1 MGLDKAAKSVRGAQ
15 GDLPGRA
22 SLSGN
27 RSRDGLRAR
36 VRSALT
42 YIDCPTF
49 QIYSLRLATIA
60 VPGGKHSISQ
70 RGHIMKAN
78 FKVAIALAAG
88 AAIGGAAVQGLHAQA
103 APKAYVVTEIEVI
116 NQEAQAAYLPKVG
129 EVIKS
134 TGGTYLARG
143 GKIVALEGEAP
154 KRMTI
159 VVYDNLE
166 KAQASRNSPAWA
178 ALSAERNKAI
188 KSKSYVTE
196 GLPN

>member
-1 MGLDKAAKSVRGAQ
+1 MGDTMKTR
-15 GDLPGRA
+15 
-22 SLSGN
+22 
-27 RSRDGLRAR
+27 
-36 VRSALT
+36 
-42 YIDCPTF
+42 YI
-49 QIYSLRLATIA
+49 
-60 VPGGKHSISQ
+60 V
-70 RGHIMKAN
+70 
-78 FKVAIALAAG
+78 ALAVAAG
-88 AAIGGAAVQGLHAQA
+88 FGFGAIAVQGLHAQA
-103 APKAYVVTEIEVI
+103 TPKAYVVTEIEVI
-116 NQEAQAAYLPKVG
+116 NQEAQNAYLPKVG

-134 TGGTYLARG
+134 TGGAYLARG

-188 KSKSYVTE
+188 KAKSYVTE